1 MLEVGGLLKAGVSVG
16 GYANRGAEFVG
27 GLKGPFGQRIGDFR
41 SRRIGIDEPSEA

>member
-27 GLKGPFGQRIGDFR
+27 GLEGRLANESVIFVLVGL
-41 SRRIGIDEPSEA
+41 E